1 MEGIV
6 KVAEYRDEVLQLLTK
21 VDTRQEEIFHRVGRI
36 EKHLDKLNG
45 KVADHEKALV
55 VVKTWGTVAL
65 VTLPIIIN
73 MIMRIIL

>member
-1 MEGIV
+1 MM
-6 KVAEYRDEVLQLLTK
+6 KVSEYRDEVLQLLTK

-36 EKHLDKLNG
+36 EKHLDRLNG

-65 VTLPIIIN
+65 VILPIIVN
-73 MIMRIIL
+73 VIMKVIL